1 MTSFEWQ
8 IISQIFLGIGIVLLI
23 TAFMIV
29 ARFKVISNTISE
41 IRSRKSPVVPVEN
54 VHSAAINMRTVS
66 NNTAVP
72 DITEDEIA
80 SGNITVV
87 VGKKKQ
93 QDISDTLVV
102 ANNKDKKN
110 DFRMIRNIIVIN
122 ADPDVIDG
130 NRRNK

>member
-41 IRSRKSPVVPVEN
+41 IRSRKSPAVPVEN